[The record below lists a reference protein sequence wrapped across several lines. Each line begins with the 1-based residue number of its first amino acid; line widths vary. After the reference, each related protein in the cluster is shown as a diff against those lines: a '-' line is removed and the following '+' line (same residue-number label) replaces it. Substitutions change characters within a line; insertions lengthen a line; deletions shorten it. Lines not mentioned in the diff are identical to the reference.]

1 MKTLRSINLVSL
13 LFITS
18 LLAGC
23 ATLSKLGKSPY
34 EGKWSYT
41 LDTPQGVYEGFVT
54 IIKDGK
60 IYTGTIS
67 VGVGETD
74 LRDLVI
80 EDGKLSAVFDA
91 EGFTFDFTGKFNED
105 VFTGSLSTPDFSLP
119 FSANKVK
126 E

>member
-1 MKTLRSINLVSL
+1 MKTFRTISLVSL
-13 LFITS
+13 LFITL

-23 ATLSKLGKSPY
+23 AALAKLGKSPY

-41 LDTPQGVYEGFVT
+41 LDTPIGAYEGFLNFVR
-54 IIKDGK
+54 DGN

-67 VGVGETD
+67 ANGDETD
-74 LRDLVI
+74 LRNLII

-91 EGFTFDFTGKFNED
+91 EGLTFDFTGEFNED
-105 VFTGSLSTPDFSLP
+105 VFTGSLNTPDFSLP
-119 FSANKVK
+119 FSANKVG